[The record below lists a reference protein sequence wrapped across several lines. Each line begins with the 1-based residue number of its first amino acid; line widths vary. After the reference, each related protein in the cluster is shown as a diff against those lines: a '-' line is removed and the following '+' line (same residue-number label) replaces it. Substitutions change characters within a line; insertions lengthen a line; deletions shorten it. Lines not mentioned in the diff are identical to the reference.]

1 MCRVGLSGTST
12 NQKTTAREEEKNE
25 VHELGVLFHIWL
37 LEIHHHHH
45 HVEYVCVH
53 GVECCYEVRETH
65 TEGAHYACMKVDDD
79 DEDDEDDVGT
89 SLSLRHMVK
98 GTSAGCTG
106 TSTSDDDDDDDDASN
121 ACDGFQ

>member
-25 VHELGVLFHIWL
+25 VHELDVLFHIWL

-45 HVEYVCVH
+45 HVEYVRVH

-65 TEGAHYACMKVDDD
+65 TEGGHYACMKAD
-79 DEDDEDDVGT
+79 DDEDDVGT

-98 GTSAGCTG
+98 GTSAGCTC
-106 TSTSDDDDDDDDASN
+106 TSTSDDDDDDASN
-121 ACDGFQ
+121 ACDGGNVIHNS